1 MSTEVNEELEEVQ
14 QPEVTED
21 EQYEKAYDDV
31 FNAEE
36 NEAVEDEVDES
47 PKEEPNQEE
56 EAPKDPEELQ
66 EGDETTAEPTAE
78 PELITLKWRGQEIK
92 ASQQEV
98 IAMAQQNFDA
108 THKYQE
114 VANLKKS
121 HQKDMDLLHKAQA
134 GDKQAIAQ
142 IIGQGKVDPIDLL
155 DVEIPEQGTQNQ
167 EEPFVSPQVE
177 ELLSQVSK
185 EPELFNALQE
195 TEKDLPQSVV
205 DKMAKDPETFYSI
218 VTEVRTG
225 DAKIVMPEV
234 QKHIAMMNEFDRSV
248 VTGNPDAFANLYVNV
263 KNNLIQKLKQ
273 AQQAPQQRSQQP
285 QKQKT
290 NVNELSVRKSGQSKR
305 RGAEKADSFNDDNA
319 YQAILDRLESQ

>member
-1 MSTEVNEELEEVQ
+1 
-14 QPEVTED
+14 
-21 EQYEKAYDDV
+21 
-31 FNAEE
+31 
-36 NEAVEDEVDES
+36 
-47 PKEEPNQEE
+47 
-56 EAPKDPEELQ
+56 
-66 EGDETTAEPTAE
+66 
-78 PELITLKWRGQEIK
+78 
-92 ASQQEV
+92 
-98 IAMAQQNFDA
+98 MAQQNFDA

-142 IIGQGKVDPIDLL
+142 IIGQGQVDPIDLL

-167 EEPFVSPQVE
+167 EEPFVSQQVE